1 MALEKHIYKKKKKKV
16 YVIQEVIG
24 RNILGAGDFG
34 NLEAIMPPNLN
45 IMLCPENAVKK
56 MLTALRNF
64 SDDDHLLLMGDP
76 ALIGIACSIASL
88 NNSGK
93 FKVLKWDKQECKY
106 YSVSINIFKKRIN

>member
-1 MALEKHIYKKKKKKV
+1 MSLEKHIYKKKKKKV

-34 NLEAIMPPNLN
+34 NLEAIMSPNLN

-56 MLTALRNF
+56 MSMALRNF
-64 SDDDHLLLMGDP
+64 GDDDHLLLMGDP

-93 FKVLKWDKQECKY
+93 FKVLKWDRNDKRY
-106 YSVSINIFKKRIN
+106 YDLEIDLRGQSE